1 MLLGN
6 LPQKPKD
13 TVENLLAARFQK
25 IPIMSYEMIF
35 VFVEM
40 ITAVFKWFHFF
51 FSVFSPNFS
60 FIARSSCSYF
70 TAIKQLNNNKMILE
84 IFWVVD

>member
-40 ITAVFKWFHFF
+40 ITAVFK
-51 FSVFSPNFS
+51 
-60 FIARSSCSYF
+60 
-70 TAIKQLNNNKMILE
+70 
-84 IFWVVD
+84 

>member
-1 MLLGN
+1 MKENGRGGGEKAKERGKKTHTDRRLSFHFFSPQFCEYTMLLGN

-40 ITAVFKWFHFF
+40 ITAVFK
-51 FSVFSPNFS
+51 
-60 FIARSSCSYF
+60 
-70 TAIKQLNNNKMILE
+70 
-84 IFWVVD
+84 